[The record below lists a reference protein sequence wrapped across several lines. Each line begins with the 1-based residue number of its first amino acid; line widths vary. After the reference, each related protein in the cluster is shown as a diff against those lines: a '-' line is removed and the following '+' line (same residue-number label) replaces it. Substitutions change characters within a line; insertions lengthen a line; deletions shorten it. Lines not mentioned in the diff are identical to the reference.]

1 MSDKL
6 EALLKATRKARMSAE
21 EEEEQRQSFA
31 YGNTNIENSLVT
43 RETIKEAAES
53 LRRPSKNYAR

>member
-53 LRRPSKNYAR
+53 LRKTK